1 VVLPEVISK
10 EPLGPV
16 VRHGDDQWADIASWT
31 LKVMM
36 VAEELGITSQNA
48 AEMKNSENPEIRRL
62 LGAEELQGVSALGL
76 SPEWAYNIITQVG
89 NYGESFER
97 HLGKSTKLGLSRG
110 INALAKDGGLHYI
123 PPVK

>member
-1 VVLPEVISK
+1 
-10 EPLGPV
+10 
-16 VRHGDDQWADIASWT
+16 
-31 LKVMM
+31 MM

-123 PPVK
+123 PPIK